1 MAVAVAPPPLPFE
14 YTPLLNPTLP
24 KPHYHATM
32 SKQLTIVIPERP
44 RSRVLQV
51 QPPPQQRGDE
61 TSSSLTDN
69 VSNTTVSIDSC
80 PDNGN
85 EDNDSTRCA
94 SSASSYCTCDYLSPL
109 SLHCEH
115 CIRDGPDHAP
125 RHPRQPRRSRERDW
139 MATMEEGQLYT
150 SFSPYIDERQRRSVW
165 ARCTENE
172 GMLAFLE
179 FMIVLQMRLLAM
191 AVPTSLLFILLF
203 VWYENSVD
211 FSVFGS

>member
-1 MAVAVAPPPLPFE
+1 MAVAVTPPPLPFE
-14 YTPLLNPTLP
+14 CTPLLNPTLP

-51 QPPPQQRGDE
+51 QPPPPQQRGDE
-61 TSSSLTDN
+61 PSSSLADN
-69 VSNTTVSIDSC
+69 VSSTAVAIDSC

-94 SSASSYCTCDYLSPL
+94 SVSSYCTCDHLSPL
-109 SLHCEH
+109 SLHCED
-115 CIRDGPDHAP
+115 CLRNGRDHAP
-125 RHPRQPRRSRERDW
+125 RHPRQPRRRRERDW

-150 SFSPYIDERQRRSVW
+150 SFSPYLDERQRRSAW

-191 AVPTSLLFILLF
+191 AVPTSLLFILLL
-203 VWYENSVD
+203 VWYENNAELA
-211 FSVFGS
+211 VFGS